1 MVEPGDNAFQLTSN
15 GYEDLV
21 VSVNKKCDGDFSQSE
36 ATNLLDN
43 LQVIHYAVNI
53 FYLKLN
59 NHQSKWILKSNLKN
73 IIKYD

>member
-36 ATNLLDN
+36 AINLLDN
-43 LQVIHYAVNI
+43 LQVIHNTI
-53 FYLKLN
+53 M
-59 NHQSKWILKSNLKN
+59 
-73 IIKYD
+73 